1 MKRQEFIKNL
11 KSELFGIPMVDI
23 EDIIRDQEE
32 MINDALK
39 AGRTEDSIIQ
49 SFGDPKELAR
59 SLKAEIK
66 IEKAGDEKKLS
77 KQVRGVFGAVGA
89 LLVLAPFNLI
99 FVLGPFLA
107 VLGVTFAGWTVAVT
121 MGAVA
126 IGLLGAFLLEFLFIG
141 TALTV
146 QLSTFFTFL
155 GFIGLAALFV
165 VGMYYVTKIVFKLI
179 LSYLRW
185 NLNFIQ
191 NQTQPGV

>member
-1 MKRQEFIKNL
+1 MKRQEFFKNL

-59 SLKAEIK
+59 NLKAEIK

>member
-59 SLKAEIK
+59 NLKAEIK

-107 VLGVTFAGWTVAVT
+107 VLGVTFAGWTLAVGMGGVAVL
-121 MGAVA
+121 
-126 IGLLGAFLLEFLFIG
+126 LLGAFLLEFLFIG
-141 TALTV
+141 AALTV

-155 GFIGLAALFV
+155 GCIGLAALFI
-165 VGMYYVTKIVFKLI
+165 VGMYYITKIVFKLI
-179 LSYLRW
+179 LSYLKW

-191 NQTQPGV
+191 NQARTGV

>member
-1 MKRQEFIKNL
+1 M
-11 KSELFGIPMVDI
+11 
-23 EDIIRDQEE
+23 
-32 MINDALK
+32 
-39 AGRTEDSIIQ
+39 
-49 SFGDPKELAR
+49 
-59 SLKAEIK
+59 
-66 IEKAGDEKKLS
+66 
-77 KQVRGVFGAVGA
+77 RGVFGAVGA

-107 VLGVTFAGWTVAVT
+107 VLGVTFAGWVVAVT

-126 IGLLGAFLLEFLFIG
+126 VVLLGAFLLEFLFIG

-155 GFIGLAALFV
+155 GCIGLASLFI
-165 VGMYYVTKIVFKLI
+165 VGMYYVTKIIFKLI

-191 NQTQPGV
+191 NQAQPGV

>member
-59 SLKAEIK
+59 NLKAEIK

>member
-1 MKRQEFIKNL
+1 MKRHDFIKNL
-11 KSELFGIPMVDI
+11 RNELFGIPMVDI

-39 AGRTEDSIIQ
+39 AGRTEESIIQ

-66 IEKAGDEKKLS
+66 IEKANDEKKLG

-107 VLGVTFAGWTVAVT
+107 VLGVTFAGWTLAVGMGGVAVL
-121 MGAVA
+121 
-126 IGLLGAFLLEFLFIG
+126 LLGAFLLEFLFIG
-141 TALTV
+141 AALTV

-155 GFIGLAALFV
+155 GCIGLAALFIL
-165 VGMYYVTKIVFKLI
+165 GMYSATKVVFKLT
-179 LSYLRW
+179 LSYLKW

-191 NQTQPGV
+191 NQARTGV

>member
-1 MKRQEFIKNL
+1 MKRQDFIKNL
-11 KSELFGIPMVDI
+11 RNELFGIPMVDI

-39 AGRTEDSIIQ
+39 AGRTEESIVQ

-66 IEKAGDEKKLS
+66 IEKANDEKKLG

-107 VLGVTFAGWTVAVT
+107 VLGVTFAGWTLAVGMGGVAVL
-121 MGAVA
+121 
-126 IGLLGAFLLEFLFIG
+126 LLGAFLLEFLFIG
-141 TALTV
+141 AALTV

-155 GFIGLAALFV
+155 GCIGLAALFI
-165 VGMYYVTKIVFKLI
+165 VGMYYITKIVFKLI
-179 LSYLRW
+179 LSYLKW

-191 NQTQPGV
+191 NQARTGV

>member
-1 MKRQEFIKNL
+1 MKRQDFIKNL
-11 KSELFGIPMVDI
+11 RNELFGIPMVDI

-39 AGRTEDSIIQ
+39 AGRTEESIIQ

-66 IEKAGDEKKLS
+66 IERANDEKKLG
-77 KQVRGVFGAVGA
+77 KQVHGVFGAVGA

-99 FVLGPFLA
+99 FVLSPFLA
-107 VLGVTFAGWTVAVT
+107 VLGVMFAGWMLAVG
-121 MGAVA
+121 MGVLA
-126 IGLLGAFLLEFLFIG
+126 ILLFGAFLLEFLFIG

-155 GFIGLAALFV
+155 GCIGLAALFIL
-165 VGMYYVTKIVFKLI
+165 GMYYVTKMVFKLI

-191 NQTQPGV
+191 NQARAGV

>member
-39 AGRTEDSIIQ
+39 AGRTEDSIVQ

-59 SLKAEIK
+59 NLKAEIK

>member
-1 MKRQEFIKNL
+1 MKRQDFIKNL
-11 KSELFGIPMVDI
+11 RNELFGIPTVDI

-39 AGRTEDSIIQ
+39 AGRDEEAIIK
-49 SFGDPKELAR
+49 SFGDPKDLAR
-59 SLKAEIK
+59 NLKAEIK
-66 IEKAGDEKKLS
+66 IEKATDEKKLS

-107 VLGVTFAGWTVAVT
+107 VLGITFAGWVVAIV

-126 IGLLGAFLLEFLFIG
+126 IVFLGAFLLEFLFMG

-146 QLSTFFTFL
+146 QLSTFFTFM
-155 GFIGLAALFV
+155 GFVGLAALFV
-165 VGMYYVTKIVFKLI
+165 VGMYYVTKIIFKLI

-191 NQTQPGV
+191 NQAQPGV